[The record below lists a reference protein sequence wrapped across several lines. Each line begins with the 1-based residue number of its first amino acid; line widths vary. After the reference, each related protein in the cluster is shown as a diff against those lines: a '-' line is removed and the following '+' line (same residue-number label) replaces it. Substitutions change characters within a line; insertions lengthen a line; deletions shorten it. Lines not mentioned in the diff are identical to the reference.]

1 MSFFK
6 RAMAS
11 MGIGSAKIDTVLE
24 GNSFR
29 VGEEFNGKIYVKGG
43 NVDQYINKITVKLMT
58 YYLTEEIKRTVD
70 DNDNEKEEII
80 TERHNIV
87 IDQVEFVEAFTVE
100 AKQTLDFDFAFK
112 IPEITPITLER
123 QAVWIETDLDIA
135 SGIDSSDR
143 DYIEILPHPYVQH
156 IFDIFANIG
165 FQLIE
170 CEQKYTSI
178 DGRALPIVQEF
189 KFKPTNFLHGEVD
202 DVEIIFNLYNNGL
215 EMLVEIDR
223 KLRGIKGFFLECLD
237 LDESVIRIRFDGE
250 RFENDNGE
258 IQEEICNRIMQNA
271 QVC

>member
-6 RAMAS
+6 RAMAT

-58 YYLTEEIKRTVD
+58 YYLTEEIKRSVD
-70 DNDNEKEEII
+70 DDNNEKEEII
-80 TERHNIV
+80 TERHNII
-87 IDQVEFVEAFTVE
+87 IDQIEFVESFTIE
-100 AKQTLDFDFAFK
+100 AKQTVDFDFSFK

-123 QAVWIETDLDIA
+123 QAVWIETDLDISA
-135 SGIDSSDR
+135 GIDSSDR

-156 IFDIFANIG
+156 IFDILSDLG
-165 FQLIE
+165 FQVIE
-170 CEQKYTSI
+170 CEQKYTAF

-189 KFKPTNFLHGEVD
+189 KFRPTSFLHGEVD
-202 DVEIIFNLYNNGL
+202 DLEIIFNLCNHGL
-215 EMLVEIDR
+215 EMYVEIDR

-250 RFENDNGE
+250 SFENDNGE
-258 IQEEICNRIMQNA
+258 IQEEICNRLIQKV
-271 QVC
+271 QV

>member
-11 MGIGSAKIDTVLE
+11 MGIGSAKIDTILE

-29 VGEEFNGKIYVKGG
+29 VGEEFSGKIYVKGG

-58 YYLTEEIKRTVD
+58 YYMTEEIKRYVD
-70 DNDNEKEEII
+70 DDDNEKEEII
-80 TERHNIV
+80 TERHDII
-87 IDQVEFVEAFTVE
+87 IDQIEFVESFTIE
-100 AKQTLDFDFAFK
+100 AKQTVDFDFSFK
-112 IPEITPITLER
+112 ISEITPITLER
-123 QAVWIETDLDIA
+123 QAVWIETDLDIS

-156 IFDIFANIG
+156 IFDIFTNLG
-165 FQLIE
+165 LELIE
-170 CEQKYTSI
+170 CEQKYTAF

-189 KFKPTNFLHGEVD
+189 KFKPTSFLHGEVD
-202 DVEIIFNLYNNGL
+202 DIEIIFNLYNNGL

-237 LDESVIRIRFDGE
+237 LDETVIRIKFDGE
-250 RFENDNGE
+250 SFENDNGE
-258 IQEEICNRIMQNA
+258 IQQEICNRIMQNA
-271 QVC
+271 QV

>member
-100 AKQTLDFDFAFK
+100 AKQTLDFDFSFK

-143 DYIEILPHPYVQH
+143 DYIEILPHPYAQH
-156 IFDIFANIG
+156 IFDIFAKIG

-170 CEQKYTSI
+170 CEQKYTNF
-178 DGRALPIVQEF
+178 DGRSLPIVQEF
-189 KFKPTNFLHGEVD
+189 KFKPTNFLNGEVD

>member
-100 AKQTLDFDFAFK
+100 AKQTLDFDFSFK

-143 DYIEILPHPYVQH
+143 DYIEILPHPYAQH

-215 EMLVEIDR
+215 EMLAEIDR

-237 LDESVIRIRFDGE
+237 LDESVIRIRFDRE